1 MFRNKFLPSARKVST
16 SIHTDSDIPHPHLMA
31 VAAIWGEFMYHDV
44 SHTPQMAGFLG
55 QRLKCC
61 DVNFESFHPECYP
74 IKVGYLRLVM
84 SRISRL
90 GLWSDTVYPTKS

>member
-74 IKVGYLRLVM
+74 IKVTY
-84 SRISRL
+84 
-90 GLWSDTVYPTKS
+90 D